1 MTVHH
6 HLTPPALL
14 ASHDSRLAL
23 VRQYANESNEGDFR
37 TKWLSVLDC
46 CAAWFSSMP
55 LRPTEHAEPGGAFRA
70 TVEAAYFAMRLSG
83 AQKFAADQTSE
94 RRRQLEPQYLY
105 ALFLAACCSRLD
117 EPCRHFQFHRQRD
130 GAEWVPAAHGAFGI
144 WLGDDTYQ
152 VTRREAPLPSERMRT
167 ALLAREILGAERLGA
182 FDSQVLTDLFGA
194 INPDPR
200 PAGLETLLHKV
211 VRQAIETVTQFELKA
226 RRAAFSPDTTPAPPA
241 QALAADA
248 ITGAS
253 TPPAQASADAV
264 PVPASATVAVAVT
277 AEVQQPMATAEADS
291 TSQAGNHLA
300 GSDASGQ
307 HRASPNAVQLDGARS
322 LRKEAPTE
330 DPFKAIAGTSNLMRE
345 FFKALSQDAAA
356 GKTKVT
362 RVEGKVAISKR
373 SLGNYG
379 IASETL
385 IENLRKFK
393 HLYKIVGQDILLV
406 NEIGNLILPASAVP
420 ESAASPVIYGGEG

>member
-1 MTVHH
+1 MTDHH
-6 HLTPPALL
+6 HLTPAALL

-23 VRQYANESNEGDFR
+23 VRQYANESDDGDFR
-37 TKWLSVLDC
+37 TKWLSVLDR

-94 RRRQLEPQYLY
+94 RRRKLEPQYLY

-117 EPCRHFQFHRQRD
+117 EPCRHFQFHRMRD
-130 GAEWVPAAHGAFGI
+130 GAEWVPAAHGAFGA
-144 WLGDDTYQ
+144 WLGDDTYR

-167 ALLAREILGAERLGA
+167 ALLAREILGTERLGA

-226 RRAAFSPDTTPAPPA
+226 RRAAFAPDTTPAPSA
-241 QALAADA
+241 QALAVDA

-253 TPPAQASADAV
+253 TPPAQARTETA
-264 PVPASATVAVAVT
+264 PVPETGTATPV
-277 AEVQQPMATAEADS
+277 EVEQPETTTEADPS
-291 TSQAGNHLA
+291 SPAGLHQA
-300 GSDASGQ
+300 GSDASAQ

-322 LRKEAPTE
+322 LRKEAPAE

-406 NEIGNLILPASAVP
+406 NEVGDLILPASQAP
-420 ESAASPVIYGGEG
+420 EA

>member
-6 HLTPPALL
+6 NLPPVALL

-23 VRQYANESNEGDFR
+23 VRQYANEPNGEDFDA
-37 TKWLSVLDC
+37 KWLSVLDR

-55 LRPTEHAEPGGAFRA
+55 LRPNEHAEPGGAFRA

-117 EPCRHFQFHRQRD
+117 EPCRHFQFHRMRD
-130 GAEWVPAAHGAFGI
+130 GAEWVPAAHGAFGA
-144 WLGDDTYQ
+144 WLGDDTYR

-226 RRAAFSPDTTPAPPA
+226 RRAAFAPDTTPAPSA
-241 QALAADA
+241 HALAADGV
-248 ITGAS
+248 TGAS
-253 TPPAQASADAV
+253 TPPAQAKTETA
-264 PVPASATVAVAVT
+264 PVPETETPAK
-277 AEVQQPMATAEADS
+277 AEQPEITTEADPS
-291 TSQAGNHLA
+291 SPAGLQQA
-300 GSDASGQ
+300 GSDASAQ
-307 HRASPNAVQLDGARS
+307 HRASPNTLKLDGART
-322 LRKEAPTE
+322 LRKEAPAE

-393 HLYKIVGQDILLV
+393 HLCKIVGQDILLV
-406 NEIGNLILPASAVP
+406 NEVGNLILPDSEAP
-420 ESAASPVIYGGEG
+420 EE

>member
-1 MTVHH
+1 MTVHQ

-23 VRQYANESNEGDFR
+23 VRQYANESDDADFR
-37 TKWLSVLDC
+37 NKWLSVLDR

-130 GAEWVPAAHGAFGI
+130 GAEWVPAAHGAFGA
-144 WLGDDTYQ
+144 WLGDDTYR

-226 RRAAFSPDTTPAPPA
+226 RRAAFAPDATPAPSA
-241 QALAADA
+241 QALAEDS
-248 ITGAS
+248 IPGAS
-253 TPPAQASADAV
+253 KPPAQPKTETA
-264 PVPASATVAVAVT
+264 PVPETGT
-277 AEVQQPMATAEADS
+277 APPVKQSGTTTESDPS
-291 TSQAGNHLA
+291 SPAGLHPA
-300 GSDASGQ
+300 GSDAAAQ

-322 LRKEAPTE
+322 LRKEPPPE

-406 NEIGNLILPASAVP
+406 NEVGDLILPASQAP
-420 ESAASPVIYGGEG
+420 EA

>member
-1 MTVHH
+1 MMTAHH

-23 VRQYANESNEGDFR
+23 VRQYANESNAEDFD
-37 TKWLSVLDC
+37 TKWLSVLDR

-94 RRRQLEPQYLY
+94 RRRLLEPQYLY

-130 GAEWVPAAHGAFGI
+130 GAEWVPAAHGAFGA
-144 WLGDDTYQ
+144 WLGDDSYR
-152 VTRREAPLPSERMRT
+152 VTRREVPLPSERMRT
-167 ALLAREILGAERLGA
+167 ALLAREILGAERLSA

-226 RRAAFSPDTTPAPPA
+226 RRAAFAPDTTPAPPA
-241 QALAADA
+241 QALAEDS
-248 ITGAS
+248 IPGAS
-253 TPPAQASADAV
+253 KPPAQAKTETETAPVLETGTATPAEAKQSETTTGADPSSPAGLH
-264 PVPASATVAVAVT
+264 PAS
-277 AEVQQPMATAEADS
+277 
-291 TSQAGNHLA
+291 
-300 GSDASGQ
+300 SDAAAQ

-322 LRKEAPTE
+322 LRKVPPAE

-362 RVEGKVAISKR
+362 RVEGKVAVSKR

-406 NEIGNLILPASAVP
+406 NEVGDLILPASQAP
-420 ESAASPVIYGGEG
+420 EA